1 MSVSSHK
8 LFGCKM
14 LRQGIDAKS
23 ENNYVTITFVQ
34 LRAPASIQIG
44 RDSQIPLQIRHFL
57 TVQEWFECRF
67 GVSFELSFWQTL
79 SELWQT
85 LYLLG
90 VQTGVFLPIEMPGPG
105 RVAGPFLPVPSL
117 SI

>member
-1 MSVSSHK
+1 
-8 LFGCKM
+8 M
-14 LRQGIDAKS
+14 LCREIDAKS

-44 RDSQIPLQIRHFL
+44 RDSTIRLQIRHLL
-57 TVQEWFECRF
+57 TVQEWLEYRF
-67 GVSFELSFWQTL
+67 GVSFEPSFWQTL

-90 VQTGVFLPIEMPGPG
+90 V
-105 RVAGPFLPVPSL
+105 
-117 SI
+117 